1 LEEKMKNFAKI
12 ACLVALVAA
21 TPVAAQFTGPSVSGA
36 QVTVAQAA
44 AARAGTYVT
53 LVGKI
58 VAHQR
63 EDYFT
68 FRDASGEIRVESDSK
83 VFRKRPVGPETNVR
97 LLGEVDTGRSGPYV
111 WVKSLEI
118 LR

>member
-1 LEEKMKNFAKI
+1 MKNFAK
-12 ACLVALVAA
+12 LVCVMALVVA
-21 TPVAAQFTGPSVSGA
+21 TPVAAQFTGPGA
-36 QVTVAQAA
+36 AGAEMTVAQAV

-53 LVGKI
+53 LVGNI

-68 FRDASGEIRVESDSK
+68 FRDASGDIRVEVAAE
-83 VFRKRPVGPETNVR
+83 VFQNRPVAPETNVR

-111 WVKSLEI
+111 WVKSLEV
-118 LR
+118 LP